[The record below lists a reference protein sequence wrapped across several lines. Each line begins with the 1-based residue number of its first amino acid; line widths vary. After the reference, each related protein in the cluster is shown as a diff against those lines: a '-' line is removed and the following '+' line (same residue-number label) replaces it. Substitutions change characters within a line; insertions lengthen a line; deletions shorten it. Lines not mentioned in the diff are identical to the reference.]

1 MTKENHTISIVE
13 VNAEVDK
20 MIIDV
25 ELSDELVSWFKTNRC
40 ASGRWNTTEFK
51 KWFKNILCKAWITL
65 EAGEF
70 KVIYRAQPPYGKNT
84 PKKGDIISFFRNGYR
99 TRVVA
104 DVTKKTIKLA
114 PLWDGDSHGRINLS
128 DITDIIRPRK
138 RLSPTP
144 PMYEP
149 EEAGD

>member
-1 MTKENHTISIVE
+1 MSEEKHTLSIVE
-13 VNAEVDK
+13 INKGDDK
-20 MIIDV
+20 TIIDL
-25 ELSDELVSWFKTNRC
+25 ELSDEIVKWFKANRC
-40 ASGRWNTTEFK
+40 SSRRWNSTEFK
-51 KWFKNILCKAWITL
+51 KWFKDILCKAWITL
-65 EAGEF
+65 EAGEY
-70 KVIYRAQPPYGKNT
+70 KVIYRAQPPYGNNT
-84 PKKGDIISFFRNGYR
+84 PKKGDVVSFFRNGFR

-104 DVTKKTIKLA
+104 EVTKKTIKLA